1 MQRPSIDIAL
11 FTAALLLGGCSGTA
25 RRPLD
30 WTDAPT
36 VSPADASAYVGR
48 EVRMVGTVES
58 AEASEGRAVLML
70 DDRSGERIP
79 IVIAPPLIGPR
90 PTEIAERFRG
100 REVEARGR
108 IDDLGGATEM
118 LIGDPEQV
126 RVLDGTEVAAA
137 APSPRQ
143 EAVARA
149 APPAAAPAAAAPAVP
164 APAAAAPRVATRTVS
179 ATETAAERP
188 QPSTSPVA
196 VRATTAAEP
205 AQPPSTSAPHA
216 ATAAAATSDSEAA
229 CTRAHSAWQAAA
241 AAARAPL
248 ARLDR
253 CLATRQPPCR
263 READALREALAEVA
277 AAEERVAWLCS
288 RER

>member
-25 RRPLD
+25 RRSLD
-30 WTDAPT
+30 WTDPPT

-58 AEASEGRAVLML
+58 AEAREGRAVLML

-137 APSPRQ
+137 APAPRQ

-149 APPAAAPAAAAPAVP
+149 APPAAPPAGAAPAAAAPAIA
-164 APAAAAPRVATRTVS
+164 APAAAAP
-179 ATETAAERP
+179 AA
-188 QPSTSPVA
+188 
-196 VRATTAAEP
+196 AAP
-205 AQPPSTSAPHA
+205 AIAAP
-216 ATAAAATSDSEAA
+216 AAAATSDSEAA
-229 CTRAHSAWQAAA
+229 CTRARSAWQAAA

-248 ARLDR
+248 GRLDR
-253 CLATRQPPCR
+253 CLATRKPPCR

-288 RER
+288 RG

>member
-1 MQRPSIDIAL
+1 
-11 FTAALLLGGCSGTA
+11 
-25 RRPLD
+25 
-30 WTDAPT
+30 
-36 VSPADASAYVGR
+36 
-48 EVRMVGTVES
+48 MVGTVES
-58 AEASEGRAVLML
+58 AEAREGRAVLML

-118 LIGDPEQV
+118 LIGDPGQV

-137 APSPRQ
+137 APAPRQ

-149 APPAAAPAAAAPAVP
+149 APPAAPPAGAAPAAAAPAI
-164 APAAAAPRVATRTVS
+164 AAP
-179 ATETAAERP
+179 
-188 QPSTSPVA
+188 
-196 VRATTAAEP
+196 
-205 AQPPSTSAPHA
+205 
-216 ATAAAATSDSEAA
+216 AAAATSDSEAA
-229 CTRAHSAWQAAA
+229 CTRARSAWQAAA

-248 ARLDR
+248 GRLDR
-253 CLATRQPPCR
+253 CLATRKPPCR

-288 RER
+288 RG

>member
-1 MQRPSIDIAL
+1 
-11 FTAALLLGGCSGTA
+11 
-25 RRPLD
+25 
-30 WTDAPT
+30 
-36 VSPADASAYVGR
+36 
-48 EVRMVGTVES
+48 MVGTVES
-58 AEASEGRAVLML
+58 AEAREGRAVLML

-137 APSPRQ
+137 ASAPRQ

-149 APPAAAPAAAAPAVP
+149 APPAAAPAAAAPR
-164 APAAAAPRVATRTVS
+164 AATGTVS
-179 ATETAAERP
+179 ATETAAQRP
-188 QPSTSPVA
+188 QPSTSAVA
-196 VRATTAAEP
+196 VRAATAAEP
-205 AQPPSTSAPHA
+205 AQPPSASAPHP
-216 ATAAAATSDSEAA
+216 ATAAATSDSEAA